1 MSTLHTV
8 QKPLTVL
15 VALVLAL
22 LIGGCELPKPPRT
35 MDELV
40 AGTRDDDAG
49 AAEELLSFLGSRSTS
64 DERAL
69 AYRTLLEKGKLIAP
83 RIIEAC
89 TNSDAGSGSD
99 YDQGLREHA
108 LALAANLKLEGTFEA
123 ASKALADPGFKRAHA
138 AAWALGELGDPAAIG
153 ALVTALISTPSE
165 IAAREAARALARF
178 GPKAI
183 IPLVEGLAAMNTT
196 RRGYALRNLGELRDV
211 RGRPALI
218 AALRKPAT
226 RADAVWALGTMGRVK
241 TAENGGNEIFD
252 LTAYLQDDDWR
263 VRVEASRS
271 VGLLRDRSAAPQL
284 DALRQ
289 TDGVMA
295 VREWAARGLS
305 LIKGEPQPYMNS
317 AGEWVITDSLY
328 H

>member
-1 MSTLHTV
+1 MSFITKAIAFL
-8 QKPLTVL
+8 LCGFLL
-15 VALVLAL
+15 V
-22 LIGGCELPKPPRT
+22 GCELPKPPRT
-35 MDELV
+35 IDELV
-40 AGTRDDDAG
+40 AGTRADDAG
-49 AAEELLSFLGSRSTS
+49 AAEELLSFLGSRSTN

-89 TNSDAGSGSD
+89 TSSDSDAGSGSG

-241 TAENGGNEIFD
+241 TAENDGNKIFD

-271 VGLLRDRSAAPQL
+271 VGLLRDRSAVPQL